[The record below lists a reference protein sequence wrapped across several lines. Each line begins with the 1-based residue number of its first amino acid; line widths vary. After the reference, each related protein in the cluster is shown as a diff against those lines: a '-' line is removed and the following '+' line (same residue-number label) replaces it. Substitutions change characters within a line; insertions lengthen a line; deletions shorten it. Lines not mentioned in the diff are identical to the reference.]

1 VRALVL
7 GLGAIGQRHVR
18 NLRQLLGDDVEF
30 TAYRVRRNESILTDA
45 LNVEAARGLE
55 EKYRI
60 RAVPSLEAGLGE
72 HPDFVLVCNPTS
84 MHVPAATAAARA
96 GCHLFIEKPLADSW
110 DGVENLIDAVDSHE
124 NVALVAYQWRFHPLL
139 AHVHR
144 LLGEGMLGRIL
155 TVRAE
160 SGDYLPG
167 WHPYEDYR
175 RMYAARRD
183 QGGGVI
189 LSQIH
194 EMDYLYWLFGQPSRV
209 MAMGG
214 QRSSL
219 DIDVEDTASI
229 LIDFDGLP
237 VHVQLDYLQRPPRRS
252 LHIVGESG
260 TILADLLAPR
270 LQVYRD
276 GQLIED
282 ASFAGFTRAHMFLAE
297 MQHFLRCVAGED
309 KPVVSLR
316 DGSQSLAM
324 ALAARE
330 SLERRQVVYL
340 S

>member
-1 VRALVL
+1 MLVL

-18 NLRQLLGDDVEF
+18 NLRHLLGEKVEF
-30 TAYRVRRNESILTDA
+30 TAFRVRRDPAVLTDTLA
-45 LNVEAARGLE
+45 VLRVDGLE
-55 EKYRI
+55 ENYHI
-60 RAVPSLEAGLGE
+60 RTVASLDAGLAE
-72 HPDFVLVCNPTS
+72 RPDVVLVCNPTS
-84 MHVPAATAAARA
+84 LHLIAATAAARA

-110 DGVENLIDAVDSHE
+110 AGIDELIATVDAQPT
-124 NVALVAYQWRFHPLL
+124 VALVAYQWRFHPLL
-139 AHVHR
+139 ARVHD
-144 LLGEGMLGRIL
+144 LLVHASLGRIL
-155 TVRAE
+155 AVRAE
-160 SGDYLPG
+160 CGDYLPG

-189 LSQIH
+189 LAQIH
-194 EMDYLYWLFGQPSRV
+194 EMDYLYWFFGRPTRV

-219 DIDVEDTASI
+219 ELDVEDTASI
-229 LIDFDGLP
+229 LMDFHGLP

-252 LHIVGESG
+252 LHIIGDGGSIV
-260 TILADLLAPR
+260 ADLLAPR

-276 GQLIED
+276 GELVEEQT
-282 ASFAGFTRAHMFLAE
+282 FAGFTRSDMFLAE

-309 KPVVSLR
+309 VPAVSLR

-330 SLERRQVVYL
+330 SLASGNVVML
-340 S
+340 A

>member
-1 VRALVL
+1 ML

-18 NLRQLLGDDVEF
+18 NLRQLLGAEVEF
-30 TAYRVRRNESILTDA
+30 TAHRVRRDEPILTDA
-45 LNVEAARGLE
+45 LDVEATRGLE
-55 EKYRI
+55 DKYRI
-60 RAVPSLEAGLGE
+60 RTVPSLEAGVDE
-72 HPDFVLVCNPTS
+72 HPDIVLVCNPTS
-84 MHVPAATAAARA
+84 MHVSAATAAAQA
-96 GCHLFIEKPLADSW
+96 GCHVFIEKPLADSW
-110 DGVENLIDAVDSHE
+110 KGVERLIDAVDARE
-124 NVALVAYQWRFHPLL
+124 TVALVAYQWRFHPLL
-139 AHVHR
+139 ARVRR
-144 LLGEGMLGRIL
+144 LLDEDSIGRIL
-155 TVRAE
+155 TVHAE

-194 EMDYLYWLFGQPSRV
+194 EMDYLYWLFGRPSRV

-214 QRSSL
+214 RRSSL
-219 DIDVEDTASI
+219 EIDVEDTASI
-229 LIDFDGLP
+229 LMDVGGLP
-237 VHVQLDYLQRPPRRS
+237 IHVQLDYLQRPARRS

-260 TILADLLAPR
+260 TIVADLLAPR

-276 GQLIED
+276 GHLIED
-282 ASFAGFTRAHMFLAE
+282 ANFEGFTRAQMFLAE
-297 MQHFLRCVAGED
+297 MQHFLRCIAGED
-309 KPVVSLR
+309 KPLVSIR

-330 SLERRQVVYL
+330 SLESGHVVHL